1 MNKIKST
8 INLLKTMLNTSYDTS
23 SFIDQ
28 TTKKI
33 NKKSVKVWLLIV
45 ICFLVLYLS
54 NYLISALKNVGA
66 ETLFLSVFFLLLQML
81 VIFQTI
87 LLGINIMYFSEDI
100 ENYLHL
106 PISNMKLQFTKFSI
120 VMSVIFGT
128 ELILVVPSLYVY
140 GVQISQNILLYHI
153 LVILVLFLI
162 SIFLSTMVLILM
174 IPIIRIFR
182 FIKKQYWY
190 QSIVVLVMTTIMLS
204 PMVMSLFH
212 ENNNGEQNYY
222 EQNINQEELNL
233 VIDNIYQRN
242 KYYKISQIGIE
253 ALKECNS
260 NSIIN
265 ILKLTILDIIVICIY
280 FIIGK
285 ITYIE
290 DVLFCLSIVDKRKRK
305 KINLEKRCKLRSPK
319 IAFIKN
325 DIADILKNPT
335 FFMHYIYNVFII
347 LSIIIT
353 ISITI
358 IPTIKQSII
367 DNTDISNTFKFEFDS
382 FSIIVGIIQ
391 LVFTI
396 APMSL
401 TAISRYGKN
410 AIIFKYIPIQLTT
423 QFRMKNIPQIM
434 MGTIIIIAILATV
447 HWLFPEISLIYLLG
461 IFVISMLLNTI
472 YSYILFFI
480 DLKRPQLN
488 NENDISVLQQNE
500 NNLFKYI
507 VTAILCVLLW
517 YLYQVTKELNINT
530 AIIIEIIVCIAI
542 VIILEFIINKKKYK
556 LYDRIF

>member
-1 MNKIKST
+1 MEKIKST

-33 NKKSVKVWLLIV
+33 NKKSVKVWLLII

-54 NYLISALKNVGA
+54 NSLISALKKVGA
-66 ETLFLSVFFLLLQML
+66 ETLFLSVFFILLQML
-81 VIFQTI
+81 IIFQTI
-87 LLGINIMYFSEDI
+87 LLGINIMYFSKDI

-106 PISNMKLQFTKFSI
+106 PISNMKLQFAKFSI
-120 VMSVIFGT
+120 VMSVLFGT
-128 ELILVVPSLYVY
+128 ELILVLPSLYVY
-140 GVQISQNILLYHI
+140 GTQTSQNILLYDV

-162 SIFLSTMVLILM
+162 SIFLSTIVLIVM

-190 QSIVVLVMTTIMLS
+190 QSIVVFVMTIIMLS
-204 PMVMSLFH
+204 PMAMSLFY
-212 ENNNGEQNYY
+212 ENKNGEQNYY
-222 EQNINQEELNL
+222 GQNINQEELNV
-233 VIDNIYQRN
+233 VIDNIYQSN
-242 KYYKISQIGIE
+242 KYYKVAQKGIE
-253 ALKECNS
+253 VLKECNS

-265 ILKLTILDIIVICIY
+265 ILKLTILDIIVIAIY

-290 DVLFCLSIVDKRKRK
+290 DALFCLSIVDKRKRK
-305 KINLEKRCKLRSPK
+305 KINLDRRCKLSPPK

-488 NENDISVLQQNE
+488 NENDIIVLQQNE
-500 NNLFKYI
+500 NNLFKYL

-530 AIIIEIIVCIAI
+530 AIIIEIIVCTVI

-556 LYDRIF
+556 LYERIF